1 MKIAICDDEKTFLKE
16 LEEKIYKIIPRLD
29 CDVEPFS
36 CGEDLLSS
44 SMAFD
49 IIFLDI
55 EMQGMDGMSCARKIR
70 QTDKNI
76 PIVFLTSHTE
86 MAVEGYEV
94 SAFRFLQKPV
104 DDTKLQSTL
113 QDLIRIK
120 IQSRSVIV
128 KYEGEEVV
136 VVPSEVLFI
145 ESDNNNVRI
154 KTVSG
159 TCSTRMKIT
168 DAIELLNGP
177 CDTIRRVHRCTAV
190 NLQHVSRIRDR
201 EAVLDDGSVIGIS
214 RSYYQDFKNELYEY
228 VRKSAR

>member
-104 DDTKLQSTL
+104 DDTKLQNTL

>member
-1 MKIAICDDEKTFLKE
+1 MRIAICDDERTFLEE

-36 CGEDLLSS
+36 CAEDLLSS
-44 SMAFD
+44 SMAYD

-70 QTDKNI
+70 QSNKDI

-94 SAFRFLQKPV
+94 SAFRFLPKPV
-104 DDTKLQSTL
+104 EETKLESTL
-113 QDLIRIK
+113 QDLIRLK
-120 IQSRSVIV
+120 MQRRSVIV
-128 KYEGEEVV
+128 KHEGEEVV
-136 VVPSEVLFI
+136 VVPSDVLFI

-154 KTVSG
+154 KTTSG

-168 DAIELLNGP
+168 DAIDLLNGP

-190 NLQHVSRIRDR
+190 NLMHVSRIRDK

-214 RSYYQDFKNELYEY
+214 RSYYRDFKNGLYEY

>member
-94 SAFRFLQKPV
+94 SAFRFLPKPV

-113 QDLIRIK
+113 QDLIRLK

>member
-70 QTDKNI
+70 QTDKDI

-104 DDTKLQSTL
+104 DDTKLQSAL